1 MVNIAAPWKSTE
13 TASDGEGAESE
24 QEPREDETD
33 VSRSDSI
40 GSAESGDM
48 AGSEDVS
55 DMTRA
60 DFLDRRSFR
69 LLFYAR
75 GLSPREVME
84 LLDLAPAHVGTLM
97 RYHDVGAFDGS
108 EVSDDRFLALVRELT
123 DEECNR
129 VVQ

>member
-13 TASDGEGAESE
+13 TPSDGEGAESE
-24 QEPREDETD
+24 QESEEEEAD

-55 DMTRA
+55 DMTRV

-69 LLFYAR
+69 LLFYSR
-75 GLSPREVME
+75 GLSPREVMD
-84 LLDLAPAHVGTLM
+84 LLDLAPTHVGTLM
-97 RYHDVGAFDGS
+97 RYHDVGAFEGS
-108 EVSDDRFLALVRELT
+108 AVSDERYLSLLRELT
-123 DEECNR
+123 DEECAQ
-129 VVQ
+129 VVE